1 MIIERKESVTQF
13 RERSV
18 TQKHKGRN
26 RNKDTGKDKDKYTH
40 TQTMAKEDSL
50 LRGQFL
56 EKAVTQ

>member
-26 RNKDTGKDKDKYTH
+26 RNKDKDKYTH
-40 TQTMAKEDSL
+40 TQTMAQEDSL
-50 LRGQFL
+50 LRGQSL
-56 EKAVTQ
+56 